1 MPPRPLSPHLS
12 VYKFKY
18 TLTTSILNRF
28 AGLALSLGL
37 PLLVYW
43 LLAVAA
49 GAQAQA
55 RAMRVLSL
63 PLMRPLFAALILAF
77 SYHLTAGIRHLV
89 WDTGRGLERKQ
100 SERSAWLV
108 VGVSLA
114 LALLVAYWAWLAG
127 ARADRDARPPH
138 VRARAAC
145 GGGRRGRP
153 QGGARGRAM
162 SAYEFID
169 HSYDVI
175 VVGAGGAGLRATLGL
190 AESGLSTACIS
201 KLFPTRSHT

>member
-18 TLTTSILNRF
+18 TLATSILNRI

-55 RAMRVLSL
+55 RATRVLSL

-89 WDTGRGLERKQ
+89 WDTGRGLERAQ
-100 SERSAWLV
+100 SQRSAWLV
-108 VGVSLA
+108 VAVSIA
-114 LALLVAYWAWLAG
+114 LTLLVGYCAWLAG
-127 ARADRDARPPH
+127 ARAP
-138 VRARAAC
+138 
-145 GGGRRGRP
+145 
-153 QGGARGRAM
+153 
-162 SAYEFID
+162 
-169 HSYDVI
+169 
-175 VVGAGGAGLRATLGL
+175 
-190 AESGLSTACIS
+190 
-201 KLFPTRSHT
+201 